1 MRLSGIIPPVVTPFL
16 ATGELDIASLQKL
29 LQTLGPSVSGFLLL
43 GTNSEV
49 AYLSEVE
56 RSRVIQAGREVI
68 KDKPLVVGTG
78 AESTHMTIS
87 RTQEAA
93 KLGADAVLVLAPF
106 YHRPSM
112 TPDVLERHFKA
123 VADSSPVPVYIYN
136 MPQVTG
142 ITHSSDWL
150 AKMGQ
155 HPNVAGLKDSS
166 GDVMT
171 LTETCRLA
179 PPTFNVLTGNAPTL
193 LSALTIGAHGGIL
206 AAANVI
212 PELLAE
218 LVRRYENQD
227 MKGSLELQR
236 RVNPLAYAVTRDY
249 GVSGL
254 KAAARLRGYSAGYPR
269 APLAE
274 VSDNAMK
281 HLEALLE
288 NLLMVA
294 A

>member
-1 MRLSGIIPPVVTPFL
+1 VTPFSE
-16 ATGELDIASLQKL
+16 AGELDLKALQNL
-29 LQTLGPSVSGFLLL
+29 LQTLEPSVSGFLLL

-49 AYLSEVE
+49 AYLSEAE
-56 RSRVIQAGREVI
+56 RSQVIRAGREVI

-78 AESTHMTIS
+78 AESTHMTIT

-106 YHRPSM
+106 YHRAAM
-112 TPDVLERHFKA
+112 TSEVLERHFKA

-136 MPQVTG
+136 MPQVKG
-142 ITHSSDWL
+142 ITHGSDWL
-150 AKMGQ
+150 AKMAQ
-155 HPNVAGLKDSS
+155 HPNIAGLKDSS

-179 PPTFNVLTGNAPTL
+179 PQTFNVLTGNAPTL
-193 LSALTIGAHGGIL
+193 LSALTIGADGGIL

-212 PELLAE
+212 PELLAD
-218 LVRRYENQD
+218 LVERFERQD
-227 MKGSLELQR
+227 LKGALELQR

-269 APLAE
+269 APLVE
-274 VSDNAMK
+274 VSDKAMK
-281 HLEALLE
+281 HLESLLE
-288 NLLMVA
+288 DLIAVTI
-294 A
+294 